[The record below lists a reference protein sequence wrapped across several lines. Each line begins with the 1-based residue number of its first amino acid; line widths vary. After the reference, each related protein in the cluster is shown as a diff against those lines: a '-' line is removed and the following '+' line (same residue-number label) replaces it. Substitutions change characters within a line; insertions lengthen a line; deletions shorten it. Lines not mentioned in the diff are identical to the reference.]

1 VDRSGGHHG
10 SGHPIAADIATTRAG
25 EVGAHLIPNDP
36 IPVLEIG
43 GTHVTAVLVT
53 SNPWDLVHETLS
65 TARLNADGT
74 SAEVLDELAAAA
86 NGLQVRRRSDWVVA
100 VPGPFDYRRGVGL
113 FRDVGKFDN
122 LYGVDVRRGLMMRI
136 RPGPTAVRFLNDAD
150 AFGVGEYAAG
160 AARGHDRAVCITLGT
175 GVGSAFL
182 DRGRPVNSGPTVPPD
197 GSIHLLVHEGQ
208 PLEETVSRRAI
219 RAAYAAAAGGS
230 LDNVAP
236 DVHAI
241 AERSRHGDDLARAVL
256 AHAFAGLG
264 AALAPLLV
272 RFEASIV
279 VIGGSMAG
287 SWDIVEPAVRLG
299 LSETALDLGHV
310 EVRPAERNQVAALLG
325 AAFWSVSQQD

>member
-1 VDRSGGHHG
+1 MSDDS
-10 SGHPIAADIATTRAG
+10 
-25 EVGAHLIPNDP
+25 

-53 SNPWDLVHETLS
+53 ANPWNLVPGSLR
-65 TARLNADGT
+65 TARLDADGT
-74 SAEVLDELAAAA
+74 AAELLDDLAAAA
-86 NGLQVRRRSDWVVA
+86 NGLPVGRRSDWVVA

-113 FRDVGKFDN
+113 FRDVGKFDS
-122 LYGVDVRRGLMMRI
+122 LYGVDVRRGLMTRI
-136 RPGPTAVRFLNDAD
+136 RPGPSDVRFLNDAD

-197 GSIHLLVHEGQ
+197 GSIHLVVHEGR

-219 RAAYAAAAGGS
+219 RTAYAAAAAGS
-230 LDNVAP
+230 PDEAAP
-236 DVHAI
+236 DVHVI
-241 AERSRHGDDLARAVL
+241 AERSRMGDDLARAVL
-256 AHAFAGLG
+256 AHAFVGLG
-264 AALAPLLV
+264 AALAPLV
-272 RFEASIV
+272 QRFEASIL

-299 LSETALDLGHV
+299 LSEAAFDLGRL

-325 AAFWSVSQQD
+325 AAFWSVNQRD

>member
-1 VDRSGGHHG
+1 MSGD
-10 SGHPIAADIATTRAG
+10 S
-25 EVGAHLIPNDP
+25 

-53 SNPWDLVHETLS
+53 ANPWDLVPGSLR
-65 TARLNADGT
+65 TARLDADGT
-74 SAEVLDELAAAA
+74 AAELLDDLAAAA
-86 NGLQVRRRSDWVVA
+86 NGLPVGRRSDWVVA
-100 VPGPFDYRRGVGL
+100 VPGPFDYRRGIGL
-113 FRDVGKFDN
+113 FRDVGKFDS
-122 LYGVDVRRGLMMRI
+122 LYGVDVRRGLMTRI
-136 RPGPTAVRFLNDAD
+136 RPGPSDVRFLNDAD

-197 GSIHLLVHEGQ
+197 GSIHLVVHEGR

-219 RAAYAAAAGGS
+219 RRAYAAAYAGS
-230 LDNVAP
+230 PDEAAP
-236 DVHAI
+236 DVHVI
-241 AERSRHGDDLARAVL
+241 AERFRMGDDLARAVL
-256 AHAFAGLG
+256 THAFVGLG
-264 AALAPLLV
+264 SALAPLV
-272 RFEASIV
+272 QRFEASIL

-299 LSETALDLGHV
+299 LSEAAFDLGRL

-325 AAFWSVSQQD
+325 AAFWSVNQRD

>member
-1 VDRSGGHHG
+1 M
-10 SGHPIAADIATTRAG
+10 PI
-25 EVGAHLIPNDP
+25 DP

-53 SNPWDLVHETLS
+53 ANPWDLVHDSLRT
-65 TARLNADGT
+65 TRLNADGT
-74 SAEVLDELAAAA
+74 SAELLDDLAAAA
-86 NGLQVRRRSDWVVA
+86 NSLEVGRRSDWVVA

-136 RPGPTAVRFLNDAD
+136 RPRPSDVRFLNDAD

-182 DRGRPVNSGPTVPPD
+182 DQGRPVNSGPTVPPD
-197 GSIHLLVHEGQ
+197 GSIHLVVYEGR

-230 LDNVAP
+230 PDEVTP
-236 DVHAI
+236 DVHVI
-241 AERSRHGDDLARAVL
+241 AERSRQGDEVARTVL

-264 AALAPLLV
+264 AALAPLLQ
-272 RFEASIV
+272 RFEASIL

-299 LSETALDLGHV
+299 LSGPASDLGHL
-310 EVRPAERNQVAALLG
+310 EVRRAELNHVAALLG
-325 AAFWSVSQQD
+325 AAFWSVDQQD